1 MKVELTEIISKKLLV
16 FAVGTK
22 RIQYCF
28 WSFYECL

>member
-1 MKVELTEIISKKLLV
+1 MKVELTEIIPKKLLV

-28 WSFYECL
+28 DLSMNV